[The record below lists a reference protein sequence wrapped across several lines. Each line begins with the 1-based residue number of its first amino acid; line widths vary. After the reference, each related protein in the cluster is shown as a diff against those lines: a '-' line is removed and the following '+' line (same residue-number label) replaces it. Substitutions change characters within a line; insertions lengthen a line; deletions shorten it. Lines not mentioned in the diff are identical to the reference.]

1 MFIMMPL
8 TTFLILL
15 FIYMIYRSFVE
26 DNRKHH
32 QAQMQAQF
40 FCCPQCNAKYM
51 PKNMIVGEDKKLTE
65 MLMVCKKCSSK
76 GVFKIKSFHL
86 LCCNI
91 CNNKIESPDG
101 SRWWHTEKGVD
112 HNTSIKSIPDYK
124 CKHCD
129 TFNITPYIPNLSP
142 SDKGIIYAPT
152 AGGVFEKVFVLIL
165 VGLFLTLFIGFWFI

>member
-26 DNRKHH
+26 DNRLHH

-51 PKNMIVGEDKKLTE
+51 PKNMIVGEDKKFTE

-101 SRWWHTEKGVD
+101 SRWWHTEKALTTI
-112 HNTSIKSIPDYK
+112 HQLNPSLIINASIV
-124 CKHCD
+124 
-129 TFNITPYIPNLSP
+129 TP
-142 SDKGIIYAPT
+142 
-152 AGGVFEKVFVLIL
+152 LIL
-165 VGLFLTLFIGFWFI
+165 HLIFQTCHQVIKE